1 MEAAKA
7 HKQKSQREFLVSIDM
22 EQLVIYLFTPMFH
35 GGYGGCF
42 IFFGNI
48 YIYILYIYLE
58 ISI

>member
-7 HKQKSQREFLVSIDM
+7 HEQESQREFLVSIDM

-42 IFFGNI
+42 YI
-48 YIYILYIYLE
+48 YIYMIYDMYTVYME